1 LLSLV
6 SGRIPLKEEPFSG
19 LELCRS
25 YNEHARRFM
34 MPVYRD
40 FVRKIIKRNPGGNRI
55 LDIGT
60 GSGLLAIE
68 LLKTLNSEALIT
80 GIDISEDMLSIARR
94 NAAEAGLGSKIDFKV
109 SSAAAMPFSNGS
121 FDIVISNASL
131 HHWIDPQA
139 VFREIKRVTVKG
151 GCCFIRD
158 NMRLSPLFNP
168 LISLIS
174 RIKGMNEGQHDLW
187 IKAIQAGYT
196 VPELRALLKNTGL
209 HKYQV
214 TINPAFLDLNIQC
227 FF

>member
-6 SGRIPLKEEPFSG
+6 SGRVPLKEEPFSG
-19 LELCRS
+19 IELCRS
-25 YNEHARRFM
+25 YDEHAKRFM

-40 FVRKIIKRNPGGNRI
+40 CVRKILKKSPGGSRI

-60 GSGLLAIE
+60 GSGLMAIE
-68 LLKTLNSEALIT
+68 LLKALKSEAWIT
-80 GIDISEDMLSIARR
+80 GIDISEDMLSIAHQ
-94 NAAEAGLGSKIDFKV
+94 NAQKAGLDSKIDFKV
-109 SSAAAMPFSNGS
+109 SSAAAMPFSDGS
-121 FDIVISNASL
+121 FDIVVSNASL

-151 GCCFIRD
+151 GFCFMRD
-158 NMRLSPLFNP
+158 NMRLSPIFNP

-196 VPELRALLKNTGL
+196 VPELKALLKKTGL
-209 HKYQV
+209 QNYKV

-227 FF
+227 RF

>member
-19 LELCRS
+19 IELCRS
-25 YNEHARRFM
+25 YDEHARRFM

-40 FVRKIIKRNPGGNRI
+40 FVRKILKRNPGGNRI

-68 LLKTLNSEALIT
+68 FFKALKSEARIT
-80 GIDISEDMLSIARR
+80 GIDISEDMLSIAHQ
-94 NAAEAGLGSKIDFKV
+94 NAVKAGLGNKIDFKV
-109 SSAAAMPFSNGS
+109 SSAAAMPFSDGS
-121 FDIVISNASL
+121 FDLVISNASL

-139 VFREIKRVTVKG
+139 VCSEIKRVTVKG
-151 GCCFIRD
+151 GFCFIRD
-158 NMRLSPLFNP
+158 NMRLSPIFNP

-174 RIKGMNEGQHDLW
+174 YIKGMNEEQHNLW

-196 VPELRALLKNTGL
+196 VPELKALLKNTGL
-209 HKYQV
+209 QKYQV
-214 TINPAFLDLNIQC
+214 TINPAYLDLNIQC
-227 FF
+227 LF